1 MQSVKKRNTYLI
13 ILCWLVYVSTYL
25 GKYSYNANINQIE
38 PFFNVTH
45 DQSGLVSSLFFFSY
59 GAGQIVHGLF
69 SKRYNAR
76 YLIPFAL
83 LISAAIN
90 ITVRFLSVFY
100 PIKYLWLLNG
110 FTLSLIWPII
120 VKTMAQNIE
129 SENFDKAL
137 MIIGTTTPVGL
148 TISYGLSSFF
158 IKIGNF
164 RAIFTVGFF
173 VLIIAAALWFF
184 ISPKLTLGLCGENER
199 SENDENTVKHTEP
212 NDGVLTAKNLVFYIS
227 VLAVLSAIGS
237 IIREGIG
244 VWFPS
249 ILIEGFGFDESVSVI
264 LSLLLPL
271 LGILGNTLG
280 IWFNKKVKDY
290 ILFGIIFMAVATVT
304 IFAGY
309 IGFTQKIVAMLIIGS
324 ALTSCILYGF
334 ANIMTGK
341 VPMCIPNKKNSGV
354 MAGIMNGSAY
364 VGSTIS
370 SYGVGVIAKNS
381 GFNGALLCMVLT
393 GVCSVIV
400 FSVVFAIYKLTERSK
415 LKKII

>member
-13 ILCWLVYVSTYL
+13 LLCWLVYVSTYL

-38 PFFNVTH
+38 PFFNVNH

-76 YLIPFAL
+76 CLIPFAL

-90 ITVRFLSVFY
+90 IIVRFLSVFY
-100 PIKYLWLLNG
+100 PVKYLWLLNG
-110 FTLSLIWPII
+110 FTLSLIWPLI

-148 TISYGLSSFF
+148 TISYGLSSLF

-184 ISPKLTLGLCGENER
+184 ISPKLALGLCGKSKQGFS
-199 SENDENTVKHTEP
+199 SEVAEKQVQSS
-212 NDGVLTAKNLVFYIS
+212 DGVLTAKNLVFYIS

-290 ILFGIIFMAVATVT
+290 ILFGIIFMAAATVT

-354 MAGIMNGSAY
+354 MAGVMNGSAY
-364 VGSTIS
+364 VGSTIT
-370 SYGVGVIAKNS
+370 SYGLGVIADKN
-381 GFNGALLCMVLT
+381 GFDGALLSLVLT

-400 FSVVFAIYKLTERSK
+400 FSVVFAIYKLTEKAKIKK
-415 LKKII
+415 L

>member
-148 TISYGLSSFF
+148 TISYGLSSLF

-164 RAIFTVGFF
+164 RAIFSVGFL

-184 ISPKLTLGLCGENER
+184 MSPKLMLGLCGENKQ
-199 SENDENTVKHTEP
+199 SVNSENTVKQTES

-227 VLAVLSAIGS
+227 VLAIISAIAS

-249 ILIEGFGFDESVSVI
+249 ILIEGFAFNESISVV

-290 ILFGIIFMAVATVT
+290 ILFGIV
-304 IFAGY
+304 
-309 IGFTQKIVAMLIIGS
+309 FTQKIVVMFIVGS
-324 ALTSCILYGF
+324 ALTSCILHGF
-334 ANIMTGK
+334 TIMTGK

-354 MAGIMNGSAY
+354 MAGIMNGSGY

-415 LKKII
+415 LKK

>member
-1 MQSVKKRNTYLI
+1 MQGVKKRNTYLI

-100 PIKYLWLLNG
+100 PIKYLWFLNG

-148 TISYGLSSFF
+148 TISYGLSSLF

-164 RAIFTVGFF
+164 RAIFSVGFL
-173 VLIIAAALWFF
+173 VLIIVAALWFF
-184 ISPKLTLGLCGENER
+184 MSPKLMLGLCGENKQ
-199 SENDENTVKHTEP
+199 SVNSENTVKQTES

-227 VLAVLSAIGS
+227 VLAIISAIAS

-249 ILIEGFGFDESVSVI
+249 ILIEGFAFNESISVV

-280 IWFNKKVKDY
+280 IWFNRKVKDY
-290 ILFGIIFMAVATVT
+290 ILFGIVFMAAATVT

-309 IGFTQKIVAMLIIGS
+309 IGFTQKIVVMFIVGS
-324 ALTSCILYGF
+324 ALTSCILHGF
-334 ANIMTGK
+334 TIMTGK

-354 MAGIMNGSAY
+354 MAGIMNGSGY